1 MSQPGQS
8 LGQTGQGPSAGST
21 PGIISPQSGQL
32 RPTAATL
39 PSASATV
46 KPTTTITSQPGVNG
60 EKPVY
65 AATTNRPTGKNPLR
79 PESPIVFPSQ
89 GLPSVP
95 IEGKKNLV
103 IKNQSCDG

>member
-39 PSASATV
+39 PSASAT
-46 KPTTTITSQPGVNG
+46 TTTITSQPGVNG

-65 AATTNRPTGKNPLR
+65 AATTNRPTGKKPLR
-79 PESPIVFPSQ
+79 PEGPIVFPSQ

-95 IEGKKNLV
+95 IEGKNSV